1 MYVHC
6 HVQWL
11 EACAPLACPVPQT
24 YQLTHLM
31 GFITLHMRSVYQK
44 AQCRRLWAW
53 YQWTIAD
60 IQNLQ
65 WTCTTMKSSKCAH
78 NHLHLLAL
86 IACLSALQTLACFTC
101 LFLSI
106 AEACDRQQHTHE
118 YHTMFYC
125 DICAQDQFEIKLHMQ
140 QRQVELLLH
149 SKRAKRRQAGSKRK
163 SRGELS
169 LMDSFQ
175 LCASRSQLQILDMCM
190 CCSLIS

>member
-1 MYVHC
+1 MYSRAGSWHNLKILKIFKIC
-6 HVQWL
+6 D
-11 EACAPLACPVPQT
+11 EPARP
-24 YQLTHLM
+24 Y
-31 GFITLHMRSVYQK
+31 
-44 AQCRRLWAW
+44 
-53 YQWTIAD
+53 
-60 IQNLQ
+60 IQVV
-65 WTCTTMKSSKCAH
+65 AH

-86 IACLSALQTLACFTC
+86 IACLSDLQTLACSTG

-106 AEACDRQQHTHE
+106 AEACDNQQHTHE

>member
-1 MYVHC
+1 VTAHFDNVLHNTTQLIFKVC
-6 HVQWL
+6 SQ
-11 EACAPLACPVPQT
+11 PQQIT
-24 YQLTHLM
+24 ERVSPRTTTQHL
-31 GFITLHMRSVYQK
+31 F
-44 AQCRRLWAW
+44 
-53 YQWTIAD
+53 
-60 IQNLQ
+60 
-65 WTCTTMKSSKCAH
+65 
-78 NHLHLLAL
+78 AL